1 MKQRSPALYME
12 DIVDAMTKIER
23 YIEEVDFAGFTQNEM
38 IVDAVIRNLEI
49 IGEAAR
55 NIDEDIRDNYP
66 EIPWRRIIGLRNIV
80 IHGYFGVDLENIWK
94 IITENIPET
103 QPAIR
108 RVLDDIRQEEGNA
121 TR

>member
-1 MKQRSPALYME
+1 ME

>member
-1 MKQRSPALYME
+1 ME

-49 IGEAAR
+49 IGEAAQ
-55 NIDEDIRDNYP
+55 NIHEDIRDNYP
-66 EIPWRRIIGLRNIV
+66 EIPWRQIIGLRNIV

-108 RVLDDIRQEEGNA
+108 RALDDIRQEEGNA